1 MKRREFFKL
10 SGTGLMYLVL
20 SGSVLKA
27 CKKDDDP
34 GKYNP
39 AKGIEKATGHFTLQQ
54 VSSTTP
60 NGSYADNI
68 GNCYILRTSGGKVI
82 VMDGGMA
89 GDAPHL
95 RDLLINKYGG
105 TVDQWWVSHPHG
117 DHIGAM
123 VEILKD
129 PQGITVKEVY
139 HSRFTGSLLAS
150 EGGNGSP
157 VNILYSILD
166 SSQTIKT
173 TDIQSVGGLFEIDGV
188 LIKVLG
194 VSNPE
199 LLMKENETSPY
210 NNSSMILRV
219 WGADHSVLFLG
230 DAQEECGDKLLTTNS
245 RYFRYLTVDYVQMAH
260 HGQQGVKE
268 SFYKS
273 ITFKYCLWPTP
284 SWVFNPP
291 AGSKLQTE
299 RTKEWVRKKGIGDD
313 RWIVSCLPEDRD
325 KIIEL

>member
-1 MKRREFFKL
+1 MNRRDFLKVSGSGIVGIAL
-10 SGTGLMYLVL
+10 SGGVL
-20 SGSVLKA
+20 SSCG
-27 CKKDDDP
+27 KDP
-34 GKYNP
+34 ENGGQTP
-39 AKGIEKATGHFTLQQ
+39 SQPLIETATGHFSLQQ

-60 NGSYADNI
+60 NGNYADNI
-68 GNCYILRTSGGKVI
+68 GNSYILRTSGGKVI
-82 VMDGGMA
+82 VMDGGLE

-95 RDLLINKYGG
+95 RDLLLNKYGG
-105 TVDQWWVSHPHG
+105 VVDQWWVSHPHG

-123 VEILKD
+123 IAILQN

-139 HSRFTGSLLAS
+139 HSRFTGSLLTS

-157 VNILYSILD
+157 VRILYAILD
-166 SSQTIKT
+166 ESKTIVT
-173 TDIQSVGGLFEIDGV
+173 HDIQSVGGLYEIDGV

-194 VSNPE
+194 ISNPE
-199 LLMKENETSPY
+199 LLMTENETSPY

-219 WGADHSVLFLG
+219 WDADKSVIFLG

-245 RYFRYLTVDYVQMAH
+245 RFYRYLTCDYLQMAH

-284 SWVFNPP
+284 SWVWNPA
-291 AGSKLQTE
+291 AGSKLQTN
-299 RTKEWVRKKGIGDD
+299 RTKEWVTKKGIGEDK
-313 RWIVSCLPEDRD
+313 WIVSCLTKDWILE
-325 KIIEL
+325 

>member
-1 MKRREFFKL
+1 MKRRDFLKL
-10 SGTGLMYLVL
+10 SESGFLFLAF
-20 SGSVLKA
+20 SGSVLSG
-27 CKKDDDP
+27 CKKENGP
-34 GKYNP
+34 SENKS
-39 AKGIEKATGHFTLQQ
+39 AGIEKATGHFTLQQ

-60 NGSYADNI
+60 NGQYADNI

-89 GDAPHL
+89 GDASHL

-117 DHIGAM
+117 DHVGAM
-123 VEILKD
+123 LEILKD
-129 PQGITVKEVY
+129 PQGITVREVY
-139 HSRFTGSLLAS
+139 HSRFSEALLAKES
-150 EGGNGSP
+150 SSANSYARP
-157 VNILYSILD
+157 LYEILD
-166 SSQTIKT
+166 NSKTIKT

-194 VSNPE
+194 VSNPD
-199 LLMKENETSPY
+199 LLMTENDTSPF

-219 WGADHSVLFLG
+219 WDADKSVLFLG
-230 DAQEECGDKLLTTNS
+230 DSQEESGDKLLTKNS

-273 ITFKYCLWPTP
+273 ISFKYCLWPTP
-284 SWVFNPP
+284 SWVWNPVNT
-291 AGSKLQTE
+291 KLQTE
-299 RTKEWVRKKGIGDD
+299 RTKEWMRKKGIGED
-313 RWIVSCLPEDRD
+313 RWIVSCLPEYKD
-325 KIIEL
+325 KIIG